1 MSRYVE
7 VVELGFK
14 NAFRYGSN
22 WTVFKFENGLMNIF
36 GKNGVGKSSI
46 IEILHFVFYGASYR
60 GVNLDQLINKV
71 NKGHLE
77 AYVILKL
84 TINGKTTTY
93 KIRRGLAPKIEELY
107 KNDKDT
113 PETIT
118 GRFNT
123 YIIDKILGFDAN
135 INKKIISVHSKNG
148 SFISMKLEDRRQV
161 IDSIVNLTQT
171 KEYLKYAKTLLSEE
185 CTKRDLL
192 RKDIEYTEASIK
204 PLQSIVDN
212 NKIDYDTRKEALINK
227 LNKAEN
233 EELKSNS
240 DIMISNQIIYDL
252 NNQIDDKE
260 KELTE
265 IKDRYNSLNVDSINA
280 EYMKVNSEYLFLKTK
295 AKSIKNEISKIIPNT
310 ICTQCGNSYT
320 EEHAKEC
327 IDSKNKEFSE
337 ISVKGR
343 SVKNSINSLVSK
355 LDFAKKEYEKV
366 NEAISKIGELK
377 NKLTNERYQIK
388 IYEQNRMMARS
399 NIDSINS
406 EIQKLDESKNNNTT
420 LSAESE
426 LEKLKKSLLSHQEN
440 MTIILDTIESLNY
453 LVTMFSDEGIKALVL
468 KKFLPILNKL
478 INHYLKIFNLPLSFE
493 ITSDYKYTMSTT
505 DFLADDYDGLSGGQ
519 QQRINLA
526 ILFAQTDLIKLIGNF
541 KTNLLFLDE
550 YIDGAVDEEG
560 LNDTI
565 KILKNI
571 TTRDNKSI
579 IFISHRLNESILSN
593 IDSFYQAKP
602 YDDKFSEL
610 IKIDKEDVAE
620 LIHIK

>member
-7 VVELGFK
+7 VIELGFK

-84 TINGKTTTY
+84 TINGKVTTY
-93 KIRRGLAPKIEELY
+93 KIRRGLSPKIEELY
-107 KNDKDT
+107 KDDKVT

-118 GRFNT
+118 GRFNA

-161 IDSIVNLTQT
+161 IDSIINLTQT
-171 KEYLKYAKTLLSEE
+171 KEYLKYTKTLLSEE

-192 RKDIEYTEASIK
+192 RKDIEYTESSIK
-204 PLQSIVDN
+204 PLQLIVDN
-212 NKIDYDTRKEALINK
+212 NKIDYDSRKDALEKDLQKVKSEECVCIKDTMICNQIVLELSNEIVEKETALNELKDNYDSLDVESINK
-227 LNKAEN
+227 
-233 EELKSNS
+233 
-240 DIMISNQIIYDL
+240 
-252 NNQIDDKE
+252 
-260 KELTE
+260 
-265 IKDRYNSLNVDSINA
+265 
-280 EYMKVNSEYLFLKTK
+280 EYIKVNSEFLYLKNSAK
-295 AKSIKNEISKIIPNT
+295 AIKNDIAKIVPNT
-310 ICTQCGNSYT
+310 VCSQCGNSYT

-327 IDSKNKEFSE
+327 IELKNKEYLD
-337 ISVKGR
+337 ISRKGKLTKTKIDNLI
-343 SVKNSINSLVSK
+343 SSLDS
-355 LDFAKKEYEKV
+355 AKKEYEKV
-366 NEAISKIGELK
+366 NEVMSEIRSIKD
-377 NKLTNERYQIK
+377 KLSNEQYTIK
-388 IYEQNRMMARS
+388 ILEQKMIMAKS
-399 NIDSINS
+399 NIKSISLDLERLS
-406 EIQKLDESKNNNTT
+406 ESTNNN
-420 LSAESE
+420 LSVESE
-426 LEKLKKSLLSHQEN
+426 LTKLKDSLEKHQSS
-440 MTIILDTIESLNY
+440 MTETVDKIEALEY
-453 LVTMFSDEGIKALVL
+453 MITMFSDEGIKSLVL

-493 ITSDYKYTMSTT
+493 ITPDYKYTMSTT

-593 IDSFYQAKP
+593 IDSFYQARS
-602 YDDKFSEL
+602 YDERFSEL
-610 IKIDKEDVAE
+610 VKIDKEDVAE
-620 LIHIK
+620 LIHLK